1 MRHRTSL
8 ILAASLVVLPIAS
21 SRAQSTSTAS
31 ASASASAKASA
42 RVGRASSWQ
51 SGKKMRVQKST
62 QASFRGRT
70 SVELTLRKNGM
81 VALQTDA
88 KKRLSAAMRAQAAA
102 EANLRTKALAR
113 ASAEAKLATAVKNL
127 DQAKATLEAKVKA
140 RGSAELELKSARA
153 DQAKLEAKA
162 QGSISLS
169 FSLDSSKKKKKA
181 ATRVKN
187 ADTKVKS
194 AKAEE
199 EKAKKNVETAQVAH
213 DKVSSDTDKA
223 KQAEEAAEK
232 DVSECKEQTT
242 EAKQDVATATEDVT
256 EVSQELAEQPPPAA
270 TEEVVIEDPPATP
283 SDNAFGYETPV
294 WGCFEGNV
302 MFIEK
307 GSPKLPTD
315 YSKYEVAS
323 RLYACEWD
331 VPQRAF
337 EVGFPGVTNQ
347 FEWFAIVYS
356 GMFNVSQ
363 AGEYQFRINSDD
375 GTKLYIDGK
384 PVVMNDGQHPPTSA
398 SGSVTLAAGDHELV
412 LEYFQG
418 PRYLIALQVW
428 VVPPG
433 GTERIFSVR

>member
-51 SGKKMRVQKST
+51 SGKKIRVQRIA

-70 SVELTLRKNGM
+70 RAELTLRKKGL
-81 VALQTDA
+81 VAIQTSA
-88 KKRLSAAMRAQAAA
+88 KKRLTAATRAQAAA
-102 EANLRTKALAR
+102 EAGLRTKARAR
-113 ASAEAKLATAVKNL
+113 ASAEAKLTAAGKTL
-127 DQAKATLEAKVKA
+127 GQAKATLEAKVKA
-140 RGSAELELKSARA
+140 RGSAEIELKSARA
-153 DQAKLEAKA
+153 DQAQLEAKA
-162 QGSISLS
+162 QGSISIS
-169 FSLDSSKKKKKA
+169 FSLDSSKKKKA
-181 ATRVKN
+181 ATRVTT

-199 EKAKKNVETAQVAH
+199 EKAKKEVETAQAAH
-213 DKVSSDTDKA
+213 DKASSDTDKA
-223 KQAEEAAEK
+223 KEAEK
-232 DVSECKEQTT
+232 VAEQDVSECKEQTT
-242 EAKQDVATATEDVT
+242 EAKEDVAQATEEIT
-256 EVSQELAEQPPPAA
+256 EANQELAEQPAPAD
-270 TEEVVIEDPPATP
+270 TVEVVVEAPPDTP

-375 GTKLYIDGK
+375 GTKLYIDGN

-398 SGSVTLAAGDHELV
+398 SGSITLTAGDHELV

-433 GTERIFSVR
+433 GTEQIFSVR

>member
-8 ILAASLVVLPIAS
+8 ILAASLVFLPLAS
-21 SRAQSTSTAS
+21 SRAQSTATAT
-31 ASASASAKASA
+31 ASASAKASA

-51 SGKKMRVQKST
+51 SGKKIRVHKNA

-70 SVELTLRKNGM
+70 SAELALRKKGL
-81 VALQTDA
+81 VAIQTSA
-88 KKRLSAAMRAQAAA
+88 KKRLSAATRAQAAA
-102 EANLRTKALAR
+102 EASLRTRARGR
-113 ASAEAKLATAVKNL
+113 ASAEAKLTAAVKTL
-127 DQAKATLEAKVKA
+127 EQAKATLDAKVKA
-140 RGSAELELKSARA
+140 RASAEIELKSARA
-153 DQAKLEAKA
+153 DQAELEAKA
-162 QGSISLS
+162 QGSVSIS
-169 FSLDSSKKKKKA
+169 FSLDSSKKKKKKA
-181 ATRVKN
+181 ATRVKT
-187 ADTKVKS
+187 ADTKVKNTR
-194 AKAEE
+194 AEE
-199 EKAKKNVETAQVAH
+199 EKAKKKVETAQAAH
-213 DKVSSDTDKA
+213 DKAASDTAKA
-223 KQAEEAAEK
+223 KEAEK
-232 DVSECKEQTT
+232 VAEQEVSDCKEQTT
-242 EAKQDVATATEDVT
+242 EAKEEVAEATEDVT
-256 EVSQELAEQPPPAA
+256 EANQELAEQPAPAD
-270 TEEVVIEDPPATP
+270 TVEVVVEAPPETP

-337 EVGFPGVTNQ
+337 EEGFPGVTNQ

-363 AGEYQFRINSDD
+363 AGEYRFRINSDD
-375 GTKLYIDGK
+375 GTKLYIDGN

-398 SGSVTLAAGDHELV
+398 SGSITLAAGDHELV

-428 VVPPG
+428 VTPPG
-433 GTERIFSVR
+433 GTEQIFSVR